1 MNKHNRG
8 HAMEVKNTTE
18 GNVFVLLLAVVVDI
32 LYFKEK
38 RYFSKMRMKLC
49 EISNIFLA
57 WHEVVSIMQR
67 RDKNQT
73 KRQIRKKDRFHQIP
87 HRLAKFTHPT
97 FSELS
102 SLMMNQRKTKRKQNI
117 CIEIFF
123 SRVKYS
129 CKLFG

>member
-1 MNKHNRG
+1 MRSVKIMNKHNRG

-67 RDKNQT
+67 RDKT
-73 KRQIRKKDRFHQIP
+73 KQKDR
-87 HRLAKFTHPT
+87 
-97 FSELS
+97 
-102 SLMMNQRKTKRKQNI
+102 
-117 CIEIFF
+117 
-123 SRVKYS
+123 
-129 CKLFG
+129 